1 MTAYFASF
9 APFAPLRE
17 IFFAQSVMPII
28 SWSLIAPEVIVCIT
42 AVLVMLVDAFA
53 RPTQRWITGGISLA
67 GLIVAAVATVWLWA
81 NGTASSDA
89 FNGMIVLDELRLGFT
104 LIFVLVAGLTLLIS
118 TVWVHGEQ
126 LPAGEFHSLLL
137 FATVGMMFM
146 ASGNDLVIIFL
157 GLEILSIATY
167 VMAGFRRTDVRSN
180 ESSLKYFIL
189 GSFSSAFLL
198 YGIALVY
205 GATSI
210 AEPGP
215 GGSLSRI
222 VAGTTNIAEI
232 ASRLGQAQYPALLYA
247 GAAMMLVGFGFKIAT
262 APFHIWTPDVYEGA
276 PTPVTAFM
284 AAGPKAAGFASF
296 IRVFVFGLPFVVSA
310 SNAGNGNLHQA
321 WVATLVVMAILTMTL
336 GNVVAIVQNNVKRM
350 LAYSSI
356 AHAGYALVGFVAAG
370 AASDLAQRNA
380 AITAVVFY
388 LLSYAVMNIGAFAVV
403 QLIARSGD
411 RRTAFED
418 YRGIGFESPV
428 LAFSL
433 SLFMLSL
440 LGMPLTAGF
449 MGKIMVFGAAID
461 QKYYGLVIVG
471 VLNSAVSAYYYL
483 RLIVVM
489 FFGER
494 TMAWSAP
501 RIPAS
506 VALALVITVL
516 GVLYL
521 GIFPGRVINALQT
534 KIDSQLFTKQLI
546 HRLRR

>member
-1 MTAYFASF
+1 MSSF
-9 APFAPLRE
+9 L
-17 IFFAQSVMPII
+17 AQSMMPII
-28 SWSLIAPEVIVCIT
+28 NWALIAPEVIVCIA
-42 AVLVMLVDAFA
+42 AVVVMLVDAFA
-53 RPTQRWITGGISLA
+53 HPAQRWITGGISLA
-67 GLIVAAVATVWLWA
+67 GMAFAAIATLYLWT
-81 NGTASSDA
+81 NGTVSSDA
-89 FNGMIVLDELRLGFT
+89 FNGMIVLDELRLSFT
-104 LIFVLVAGLTLLIS
+104 LIFLLVSSLTLLLS
-118 TVWVHGEQ
+118 TVWVQGEQ

-137 FATVGMMFM
+137 FATVGMMLM

-167 VMAGFRRTDVRSN
+167 VMAGFRRTDIRSN

-215 GGSLSRI
+215 GGSL

-232 ASRLGQAQYPALLYA
+232 ASRLSQAQYPALLFA

-310 SNAGNGNLHQA
+310 SSASGGNLHQA
-321 WVATLVVMAILTMTL
+321 WLASLVVMALLTMTL

-370 AASDLAQRNA
+370 AAADPEKRSM
-380 AITAVVFY
+380 AITGVVFY
-388 LLSYAVMNIGAFAVV
+388 LLTYAVMNIGAFAVV

-411 RRTAFED
+411 RRTAIED

-449 MGKIMVFGAAID
+449 MGKIMVFGSAID
-461 QKYYGLVIVG
+461 QKYYGLVIVA
-471 VLNSAVSAYYYL
+471 VLNTAVSAYYYL
-483 RLIVVM
+483 RLIIVM

-494 TMAWSAP
+494 TMEWSAP

-506 VALALVITVL
+506 VAVALVLTVL

-521 GIFPGRVINALQT
+521 GIFPGRVISALQT
-534 KIDSQLFTKQLI
+534 RISPQATQI
-546 HRLRR
+546 NASR

>member
-1 MTAYFASF
+1 M
-9 APFAPLRE
+9 
-17 IFFAQSVMPII
+17 MPIVK
-28 SWSLIAPEVIVCIT
+28 WSLIAPEVIVCAA
-42 AVLVMLVDAFA
+42 AVVVMLVDAFA
-53 RPTQRWITGGISLA
+53 RPTQRWITGGISLV
-67 GLIVAAVATVWLWA
+67 GLILAGAASVWLWVA
-81 NGTASSDA
+81 GTPSADA

-104 LIFVLVAGLTLLIS
+104 LIFLFVSALTLLLSI
-118 TVWVHGEQ
+118 VWVENEQ

-137 FATVGMMFM
+137 FATVGMMLM

-167 VMAGFRRTDVRSN
+167 VLAGFRRTDVRSN
-180 ESSLKYFIL
+180 EASLKYFIL

-215 GGSLSRI
+215 GGRLARI
-222 VAGTTNIAEI
+222 VAGTTNISEI
-232 ASRLGQAQYPALLYA
+232 AARINDAQYPALLYA

-296 IRVFVFGLPFVVSA
+296 LRVFVFGLPFVVSA
-310 SNAGNGNLHQA
+310 SSASTGNLHQA
-321 WVATLVVMAILTMTL
+321 WVNTLAVMAIFTMTI

-370 AASDLAQRNA
+370 AATDPVQRSA
-380 AITAVVFY
+380 AVTSVMFY
-388 LLSYAVMNIGAFAVV
+388 LLTYAVMNIGAFAVV

-411 RRTAFED
+411 RRTSVED
-418 YRGIGFESPV
+418 YSGIGFESPV
-428 LAFSL
+428 LSFAL
-433 SLFMLSL
+433 SLFLLSL
-440 LGMPLTAGF
+440 LGMPLTGGF
-449 MGKIMVFGAAID
+449 IGKVMVFGAAID
-461 QKYYGLVIVG
+461 QGYYVLVVIG
-471 VLNSAVSAYYYL
+471 VLNTAVSAYYYL
-483 RLIVVM
+483 RLIIVM

-494 TMAWSAP
+494 ITAWTAP

-506 VALALVITVL
+506 AAVALALTVL
-516 GVLYL
+516 GVIYL
-521 GIFPGRVINALQT
+521 GVFPGRLINAFQT
-534 KIDSQLFTKQLI
+534 KIESQSFIEAESQTKQI
-546 HRLRR
+546 AR